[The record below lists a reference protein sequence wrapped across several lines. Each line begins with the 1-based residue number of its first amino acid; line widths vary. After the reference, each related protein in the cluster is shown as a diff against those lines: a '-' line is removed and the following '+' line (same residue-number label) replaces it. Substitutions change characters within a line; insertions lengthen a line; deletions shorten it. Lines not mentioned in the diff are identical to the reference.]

1 MLCHRSNPDLNL
13 EDDDPWSWDVAQ
25 PSAPGRKKRQAQRT
39 SSLHPDHHHSVNAW
53 TLLKIFLVL
62 TVLSTTACENIARLP
77 TNDCCMHMTN
87 T

>member
-1 MLCHRSNPDLNL
+1 MLRHRPDPDLDL

-39 SSLHPDHHHSVNAW
+39 SPLHPEHHHSVNVW
-53 TLLKIFLVL
+53 KLLKIFLVL
-62 TVLSTTACENIARLP
+62 TVLSTTACEDIARLP
-77 TNDCCMHMTN
+77 VNNCCMQMTK